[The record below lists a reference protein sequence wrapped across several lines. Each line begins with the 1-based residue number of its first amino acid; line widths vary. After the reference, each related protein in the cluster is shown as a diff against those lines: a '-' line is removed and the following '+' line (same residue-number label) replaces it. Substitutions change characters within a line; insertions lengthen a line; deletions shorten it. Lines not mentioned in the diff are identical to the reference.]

1 VLTRTDVLAYFTAV
15 AAAALDGAVPS
26 DGSLDG

>member
-15 AAAALDGAVPS
+15 AEPVGLEADHDG
-26 DGSLDG
+26 